1 MTKLQELEQTVLDLD
16 GDEFAAFTR
25 WFEQLQAR
33 RLDERIDTDI
43 EKGALDALGEKAL
56 SDFRAGRTRTL

>member
-33 RLDERIDTDI
+33 RLDERIGTDI